1 MKGMYF
7 RMFLKQSSI
16 SKFLE
21 LYTIVNYCVKDI
33 LKTCFFLKL
42 SNTYFKILTDFYIDE
57 ARFPDLFVT
66 DLRDSIPVDKGDAKN
81 C

>member
-33 LKTCFFLKL
+33 LENVFFLEIIKYL
-42 SNTYFKILTDFYIDE
+42 L
-57 ARFPDLFVT
+57 
-66 DLRDSIPVDKGDAKN
+66 
-81 C
+81 